1 MMFTRVLKHE
11 FSAMFRDKMYLFLMI
26 FPIIMAVVAYFL
38 MPYLNEQGAGIAT
51 HIVTLFFILMNGFM
65 FGAITGFTL
74 LDDQDDNV
82 LLSLRITPINVNHYI
97 FIKLSIGYLLGIL
110 GTLLIIITSGFID
123 IVDPFN
129 LIFILLLA
137 PLHGPIVALLVNA
150 FASSK
155 VEGFVI
161 MKTSGLILMAPVAAL
176 FLTDWKEL
184 FLTIFPGFWPAR
196 LIAMDLMPMD
206 YFFSKPWIYFILGL
220 LINGSVI
227 YLLYLKYKKRIHI

>member
-1 MMFTRVLKHE
+1 MFTRVLKHE
-11 FSAMFRDKMYLFLMI
+11 FSVMFRDKMYLFLMLY
-26 FPIIMAVVAYFL
+26 PIIMAVVAYFL
-38 MPYLNEQGAGIAT
+38 MPYLEEQGAGIAT

-74 LDDQDDNV
+74 LDDQDDHV

-97 FIKLSIGYLLGIL
+97 FVKLAISYVLGIL
-110 GTLLIIITSGFID
+110 STLLIIITSGFIE

-129 LIFILLLA
+129 LVFILVLA

-150 FASSK
+150 FASNK

-161 MKTSGLILMAPVAAL
+161 MKASGIILLAPVAAL

-184 FLTIFPGFWPAR
+184 LLTILPGFWPAR
-196 LIAMDLMPMD
+196 LIAIELIPIE
-206 YFFSKPWIYFILGL
+206 YFLSETWIYFLLGL
-220 LINGSVI
+220 VINFAVI
-227 YLLYLKYKKRIHI
+227 YMLYLKYRRRIHI

>member
-1 MMFTRVLKHE
+1 MFTRVLKHE
-11 FSAMFRDKMYLFLMI
+11 FSAMFRDKMYLFLMSY
-26 FPIIMAVVAYFL
+26 PIIMAIVAYFL

-97 FIKLSIGYLLGIL
+97 FVKLAISYLLGIL
-110 GTLLIIITSGFID
+110 STLLIIITSGFIE

-129 LIFILLLA
+129 LVFILLLA

-150 FASSK
+150 FSNNK

-161 MKTSGLILMAPVAAL
+161 MKASGIILLAPVAVL

-184 FLTIFPGFWPAR
+184 FLTILPGFWPAR
-196 LIAMDLMPMD
+196 LIAMELLPME
-206 YFFSKPWIYFILGL
+206 YFFSETWIYFILGL
-220 LINGSVI
+220 IINMIVI
-227 YLLYLKYKKRIHI
+227 YLLYLKYRKRIHI

>member
-1 MMFTRVLKHE
+1 MFKRVLKHE
-11 FSAMFRDKMYLFLMI
+11 LKLMLRDKMYTFLMA
-26 FPIIMAVVAYFL
+26 FPIILAIAAYFL
-38 MPYLNEQGAGIAT
+38 MPYLEEQGAGIAT
-51 HIVTLFFILMNGFM
+51 HIVTLFFILFNGFM

-82 LLSLRITPINVNHYI
+82 LLSLKITPINVNHYI
-97 FIKLSIGYLLGIL
+97 WIKLIISYILGVL
-110 GTLLIIITSGFID
+110 GTLLIIITSGFIS

-150 FASSK
+150 FATNK

-161 MKTSGLILMAPVAAL
+161 MKASGLILLAPVAAL

-184 FLTIFPGFWPAR
+184 FLSILPGFWPAR
-196 LIAMDLMPMD
+196 LIAIELIPMS
-206 YFFSKPWIYFILGL
+206 YFLSETWIYFILGL
-220 LINGSVI
+220 FVNGIVI
-227 YLLYLKYKKRIHI
+227 YLLYLKYKKRIMI